1 VLNLSFASKRKKPIL
16 PENNNPLLLLLLPRA
31 HHKLLHVSSSIGV
44 IHDWLVSRIITPTVR
59 FGGLI
64 AREEAVV
71 SGCRSEARGFYFLAP
86 SVMT

>member
-1 VLNLSFASKRKKPIL
+1 MLNLLFASKRKKPIL
-16 PENNNPLLLLLLPRA
+16 PENKNPLLLLLLPRA
-31 HHKLLHVSSSIGV
+31 LHKLLHASSSIDV
-44 IHDWLVSRIITPTVR
+44 IRDWLMSRIVTPTVR

-71 SGCRSEARGFYFLAP
+71 LGCRSEEWGFYFLAP